1 MRFRNTEKEW
11 EACLMSNLFCDP
23 FVRELLVLIMLS
35 VHVTM
40 QPLKHY
46 KLEISKIM
54 TMAHG
59 DDIWPKSLEESNCV
73 MYNKIIHHQK
83 HT

>member
-1 MRFRNTEKEW
+1 
-11 EACLMSNLFCDP
+11 MSNLFCDP

-59 DDIWPKSLEESNCV
+59 DHI
-73 MYNKIIHHQK
+73 
-83 HT
+83 